1 MDKEIV
7 SVEASTFPDG
17 MMLRIAVLWK
27 DGRRF
32 PVEKVLYYSTSPAGE
47 YEGIRYTVLIGSA
60 EKYIYRV
67 KNSWYVMTH
76 AGGGTGEEAHFL

>member
-1 MDKEIV
+1 MGKEIV
-7 SVEASTFPDG
+7 TVEAECHPDG
-17 MMLRIAVLWK
+17 MLLPKAVVWK

-32 PVEKVLYYSTSPAGE
+32 QISKIVYYSTSPSGE

-67 KNSWYVMTH
+67 KNKWFVMTQ
-76 AGGGTGEEAHFL
+76 AGGENGEETHFL